1 MDHAAFARR
10 EVNIAKVPSAFVRG
24 DQDQMH
30 AIAHLGKHQALAF
43 LNPGQRRGVRQQ
55 QMRVAAQDAYFPG
68 IPRSDKAVDDARV
81 IRSEGRRYLHLPV
94 MRELHGF
101 AIGQQLHVDLA
112 GPHEGTG
119 TADEGKGA
127 SVRGQGW
134 VDG

>member
-10 EVNIAKVPSAFVRG
+10 EVNIAEVPSGFVRG

-30 AIAHLGKHQALAF
+30 AIAHLGKHQALAS

-55 QMRVAAQDAYFPG
+55 QMRVAAQDAHFPG
-68 IPRSDKAVDDARV
+68 IPRSGKAVDDARV
-81 IRSEGRRYLHLPV
+81 IRREGRRYLHLPV
-94 MRELHGF
+94 MCELHGF

-112 GPHEGTG
+112 GPHERTG
-119 TADEGKGA
+119 AADEGKGT
-127 SVRGQGW
+127 SVRGQSW